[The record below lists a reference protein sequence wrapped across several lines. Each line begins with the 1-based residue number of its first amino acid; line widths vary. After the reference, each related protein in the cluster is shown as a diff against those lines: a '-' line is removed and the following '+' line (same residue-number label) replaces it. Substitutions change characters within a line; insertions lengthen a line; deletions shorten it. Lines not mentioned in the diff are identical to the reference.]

1 MGSRWGGLPDAGR
14 RKGRAPLLCCMD
26 TEAAAEK
33 MVAIWRSRVH
43 GDPRALLSQWRE
55 RVPDKEYRL
64 TIDSVT
70 AQYLFTVVCKRFG
83 LEVYRRPRTRSSTV
97 CISAPEKLVTEILWP
112 TFEEMS
118 RVFEDQM
125 RLLAME
131 LAARWEQH
139 REMLPR

>member
-1 MGSRWGGLPDAGR
+1 
-14 RKGRAPLLCCMD
+14 MD

-33 MVAIWRSRVH
+33 MDAIWRSRVQ
-43 GDPRALLSQWRE
+43 GDPRALLSQWQE
-55 RVPDKEYRL
+55 RAPDKEYRL
-64 TIDSVT
+64 TIDSMT

-97 CISAPEKLVTEILWP
+97 CISAPEKFFTEILWP

-125 RLLAME
+125 RLLAIE
-131 LAARWEQH
+131 LAAQWEQH
-139 REMLPR
+139 RDMLSP